1 MGTNIHKIVI
11 KYIFTYLERRKK
23 GFYMQFI
30 FMNICSQHNL
40 LHKRPKRLK
49 TYTYLSIQSYY
60 S

>member
-30 FMNICSQHNL
+30 FMNICSQDNL
-40 LHKRPKRLK
+40 LHKSPKRLK
-49 TYTYLSIQSYY
+49 TYT
-60 S
+60 